1 LLILKRCTDRA
12 EVIGRI
18 CLSPAAPEAT
28 PWMWTPRLRAMT
40 GPQRATS
47 SLERRNMLTFD
58 DQFASGQPVPRVQD
72 GVNFLGCVLW
82 ADASD
87 KRRVRFYIGPLI
99 LEDVLHGGKPVHDD
113 KNVELC
119 VRERSRIEAACRR
132 AFASR
137 PSVYIA
143 LQPFDFP

>member
-1 LLILKRCTDRA
+1 
-12 EVIGRI
+12 
-18 CLSPAAPEAT
+18 
-28 PWMWTPRLRAMT
+28 
-40 GPQRATS
+40 
-47 SLERRNMLTFD
+47 MLTFD

-72 GVNFLGCVLW
+72 GVNSLGCVLW
-82 ADASD
+82 ADTD

-137 PSVYIA
+137 PSAYIA